1 VDAQNHGDVRRWYAV
16 GHEQQRLPAN
26 DDPPL
31 GLLWPHRHFDIRPLP
46 SG

>member
-1 VDAQNHGDVRRWYAV
+1 VDAQNHRDVRGRDAV

-31 GLLWPHRHFDIRPLP
+31 GLLGPDRHFDIRPLS